1 MPRTRM
7 SVFIMAITIRASS
20 QAMIKDR
27 KHRNQAVHKASDL
40 SAVMQL
46 AFYLTQEEQAPTR
59 EEQAPRPH
67 SNAFEFALTTLKP
80 LTLGSV

>member
-1 MPRTRM
+1 
-7 SVFIMAITIRASS
+7 
-20 QAMIKDR
+20 
-27 KHRNQAVHKASDL
+27 
-40 SAVMQL
+40 MQL